1 MMALLSAGLVY
12 GLSAGFSPGPLL
24 ALVISQTLKHGTR
37 EGAKVA
43 IAPLITDLPIIFVSL
58 LVLTQLTEFKTVL
71 GVISIIG
78 GIFVAYLAYGNFRAP
93 RLKEESGRVAPQSL
107 AKGVAANA
115 LSPHPYLFW
124 LTVGGPVIVRG
135 WSESPATPLIFLLAF
150 FTCLVGAK
158 ILTAWITGRS
168 RQWLGGTVYR
178 GILIILGGLL
188 AVYAFFLIKEGWG
201 LLSY

>member
-1 MMALLSAGLVY
+1 MMASLIAGLVY
-12 GLSAGFSPGPLL
+12 GLSAGFSPGPLM

-37 EGAKVA
+37 EGVKVA
-43 IAPLITDLPIIFVSL
+43 MAPLITDLPIILVSL
-58 LVLTQLTEFKTVL
+58 LVLTRLTDFKTVL

-78 GIFVAYLAYGNFRAP
+78 GIFVAYLAYGNFRSP
-93 RLKEESGRVAPQSL
+93 RLEVDGGRAAPQSL

-135 WSESPATPLIFLLAF
+135 WSGSPGGSLAFLLVF

-168 RQWLGGTVYR
+168 RQWLSGRVYR
-178 GILIILGGLL
+178 SILFILGGLL
-188 AVYAFFLIKEGWG
+188 AVYALFLIKEGWG
-201 LLSY
+201 LLIR

>member
-1 MMALLSAGLVY
+1 MIASIGAGLVY

-24 ALVISQTLKHGTR
+24 ALVITQTLKHGTR

-43 IAPLITDLPIIFVSL
+43 MAPLITDLPILLLSL
-58 LVLTQLTEFKTVL
+58 LVLTRLTEFQPVL
-71 GVISIIG
+71 GVISIVG
-78 GIFVAYLAYGNFRAP
+78 GVFVAYLAFGNFRVP
-93 RLKEESGRVAPQSL
+93 RLPEGGSRVAPQSL
-107 AKGVAANA
+107 IKGVAANA

-135 WSESPATPLIFLLAF
+135 WSESPVGSLAFLPAF

-168 RQWLGGTVYR
+168 RQWLSGRVYR
-178 GILIILGGLL
+178 GILFILGALL
-188 AVYAFFLIKEGWG
+188 AVFAFSLIKEGWR
-201 LLSY
+201 LL